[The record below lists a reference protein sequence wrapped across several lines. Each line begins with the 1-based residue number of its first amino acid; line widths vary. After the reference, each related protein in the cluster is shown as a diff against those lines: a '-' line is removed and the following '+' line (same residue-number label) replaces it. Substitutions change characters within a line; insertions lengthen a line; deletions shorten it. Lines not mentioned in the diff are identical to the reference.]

1 MSGRGGRP
9 DWAIWI
15 VWLALL
21 AGVALASRPA
31 LPLDE
36 TRYLS
41 VAWEMWLRG
50 DFLVPFKNGEPYSH
64 KPPLLFWLIHA
75 GWWVAGVS
83 DWWPRLIS
91 PLLALAGTWM
101 TWRLARRLWPASTET
116 AHLAPLVLLSSL
128 LWLLYA
134 QALFFDVLIAICA
147 LVGLTAVVEA
157 ALTGRRGWW
166 ALFGLG
172 VGLGV
177 LAKGPAILVHLLPAA
192 LLAPWWLRHARR
204 PFTWSGWYGGVGLGL
219 LLGVAIA
226 LAWAIPAGLSGG
238 EEYRNAIFWGQT
250 ADRMVQS
257 FAHRRPAWWYLAALP
272 LFLFPWLL
280 WPRLLGQLG
289 RTLRTE
295 WRDLGL
301 RFTLVWFLGG
311 LVIFSAISG
320 KQPHYL
326 LPELPAAALLLGH
339 ALARHPSR
347 SRPWLPALALI
358 ALGLGMSY
366 VALALGDAKGIL
378 GVIAGLPAWSG
389 VGFVVAGLL
398 ALSKPGHPP
407 RLAWAGLL
415 VLAWLLIA
423 VLRPLAPAYDV
434 APMAGEIAKYQAQG
448 RPVANEGKYHAQY
461 QFAGRL
467 SQPLEALHAPRLAD
481 WLESHPD
488 GVAVVYLRREEDPA
502 PYQALF
508 RHAYRGGISLLIDR
522 RGAAALRGQAGAP
535 ADEGE
540 D

>member
-166 ALFGLG
+166 VVFGLG

-301 RFTLVWFLGG
+301 RFALVWFLGG
-311 LVIFSAISG
+311 LIIFSAISG

-339 ALARHPSR
+339 ALARHPAR

-366 VALALGDAKGIL
+366 AALAMGDTKGIL

-415 VLAWLLIA
+415 ALAWLLIA

-467 SQPLEALHAPRLAD
+467 RQPLEALHAPRLAD

-488 GVAVVYLRREEDPA
+488 GVAVVYLRREEDPM

-508 RHAYRGGISLLIDR
+508 SHAYRGGTSLLIDR
-522 RGAAALRGQAGAP
+522 RGAAALRGQAPAP
-535 ADEGE
+535 VEEGE